1 MAAGRAARGACV
13 GFVWRYTMSSGYIT
27 RISGPVIYAK
37 GMDDAGLYD
46 VVKVGKAG
54 LTGEIIKLKGD
65 VATIQ
70 IYEDNTLMR
79 VGEPVECMH
88 RPLSVALG
96 PGLIGSIYDGIQRP
110 LPVLKGL
117 SGAFMAPGL
126 AGEPLDTSKKWHFVP
141 LIKAG
146 DPIAPGTAFGTI
158 QETASIQHR
167 LVFDASVP
175 ASIAA
180 TVAPEGDY
188 TCTAPLVTSREGKE
202 YTAVSWW
209 PVRAARKFTE
219 KQITREPLVT
229 GLRVIDVLF
238 PIAKGGSAAIPGG
251 FGTGKTM
258 TQHAIAKWCDADI
271 IVYIGCGE
279 RGNEM
284 TEVLTEFPSLI
295 DPRTGRSLMERTILI
310 ANTSNM
316 PVAAR
321 EVSIYTGIT
330 IAEYYRDMGYH
341 VAVMADST
349 SRWAEAL
356 RELSG
361 RLEEMPAEEG
371 FPAYLPTRLAEF
383 YERGGMVTTLE
394 GKKGSVTIIG
404 AVSPPGGDFSEP
416 VTQHTKRFIR
426 CFWAL
431 DRDLANARHYPA
443 ISWNDSY
450 SEYTEDLIQYWDSID
465 PAWDAL
471 RTKTMDILK
480 KERKLSEIVRL
491 VGPDALP
498 DEQRLILLTADMIKN
513 GFLQQSSFDTV
524 DMYCAPPKQT
534 FLLACI
540 LAFHELAENAIRNG
554 APLLKISGLPVRE
567 KIIRLKSTLENNK
580 VQEGQSVI
588 QEIQQAFAQLGAGAQ
603 GGLPT

>member
-1 MAAGRAARGACV
+1 MSAGK
-13 GFVWRYTMSSGYIT
+13 IT
-27 RISGPVIYAK
+27 RISGPIVKAR
-37 GMDDAGLYD
+37 GMESAGLYD
-46 VVKVGKAG
+46 VVKVGDSC
-54 LTGEIIKLKGD
+54 LIGEIIRLEGD
-65 VATIQ
+65 TATIQ

-79 VGEPVECMH
+79 TGEPVQCQGK
-88 RPLSVALG
+88 PLSVVLG

-110 LPVLKGL
+110 LPALKAMSGPML
-117 SGAFMAPGL
+117 SPG
-126 AGEPLDTSKKWHFVP
+126 V
-141 LIKAG
+141 AG
-146 DPIAPGTAFGTI
+146 DPLDPGKRWHFQPALKPGDEIRPGVLFGEI
-158 QETASIQHR
+158 RETPSVMHR
-167 LVFDASVP
+167 LVFDAS
-175 ASIAA
+175 AA
-180 TVAPEGDY
+180 IGTAGWVAAEGDY
-188 TCTAPLVTSREGKE
+188 LISETLVRSAAGKE
-202 YTAVSWW
+202 YSATSHW
-209 PVRAARKFTE
+209 PVRQARRFGAKLVPS
-219 KQITREPLVT
+219 EPLVT

-238 PIAKGGSAAIPGG
+238 PIAKGGCAAVPGG

-284 TEVLTEFPSLI
+284 TDVLTEFPRLV

-330 IAEYYRDMGYH
+330 IAEYYRDMGFH

-371 FPAYLPTRLAEF
+371 FPAYLPSRLAEF

-450 SEYTEDLIQYWDSID
+450 SEYADDLMTFWDGIN
-465 PAWDAL
+465 PLWRTL
-471 RTKTMDILK
+471 RAKAMDILK
-480 KERKLSEIVRL
+480 RERRLAEIVRL
-491 VGPDALP
+491 IGPDALP
-498 DEQRLILLTADMIKN
+498 DEQRLVLITAELLKG
-513 GFLQQSSFDTV
+513 GFLQQSSFDKV
-524 DMYCAPPKQT
+524 DMYCTPARQT
-534 FLLACI
+534 MILECI
-540 LAFHELAENAIRNG
+540 LSFHDSAEAAMRAG
-554 APLLKISGLPVRE
+554 VPLPKISGMPLRG
-567 KIIRLKSTLENNK
+567 KIMRLKSSLTNDK
-580 VQEGQSVI
+580 VDEGLSVM
-588 QEIQQAFAQLGAGAQ
+588 QEIQQSFALLATGTERTVA
-603 GGLPT
+603 L

>member
-1 MAAGRAARGACV
+1 
-13 GFVWRYTMSSGYIT
+13 MSSGTII
-27 RISGPVIYAK
+27 RISGPVVYAR
-37 GMDDAGLYD
+37 GLTDSGLYD
-46 VVKVGKAG
+46 VVKVGSAG
-54 LTGEIIKLKGD
+54 LIGEIIKLKGD
-65 VATIQ
+65 EATIQ

-79 VGEPVECMH
+79 VGEPVECLH

-117 SGAFMAPGL
+117 SGAFLAPGL
-126 AGEPLDTSKKWHFVP
+126 AGEPLDTGKKWHFVP
-141 LIKAG
+141 SIKVG
-146 DPIAPGTAFGTI
+146 DAIGPGTVFGTV

-175 ASIAA
+175 PSSA
-180 TVAPEGDY
+180 TYVAPEGDY
-188 TCTAPLVTSREGKE
+188 VIAAPLVKSAEGRVYTSIS
-202 YTAVSWW
+202 YW
-209 PVRAARKFTE
+209 PVRSARSFKE
-219 KQITREPLVT
+219 KQVTREPLVT

-238 PIAKGGSAAIPGG
+238 PIAKGGSAAVPGG

-284 TEVLTEFPSLI
+284 TEVLTEFPTLI

-450 SEYTEDLIQYWDSID
+450 SEYTEDLVSFWDSID
-465 PAWDAL
+465 STWDAL

-480 KERKLSEIVRL
+480 RERRLADIVRL

-498 DEQRLILLTADMIKN
+498 DEQRLILLTAEMIKN
-513 GFLQQSSFDTV
+513 GFLQQSSFDKV
-524 DMYCAPPKQT
+524 DMYCAPAKQT
-534 FLLACI
+534 LLLACI
-540 LAFHELAENAIRNG
+540 LTFHDLAESAIKSG
-554 APLLKISGLPVRE
+554 TPLPKISALPIRE
-567 KIIRLKSTLENNK
+567 KIVRLKSSLENENVK
-580 VQEGQSVI
+580 EGQAVI
-588 QEIQQAFAQLGAGAQ
+588 QEIRAAFAQLGAPTQGAVSA
-603 GGLPT
+603 

>member
-1 MAAGRAARGACV
+1 
-13 GFVWRYTMSSGYIT
+13 MSRGYIT
-27 RISGPVIYAK
+27 RISGPVIYAQ
-37 GMDDAGLYD
+37 GMDDAALYD
-46 VVKVGKAG
+46 VVKVGNAG
-54 LTGEIIKLKGD
+54 LIGEIIKLKGN

-146 DPIAPGTAFGTI
+146 DPIAPGIAFGTI

-175 ASIAA
+175 ASIAV

-188 TCTAPLVTSREGKE
+188 TCTDSLVTSREGKA

-284 TEVLTEFPSLI
+284 TEVLTEFPNLI

-465 PAWDAL
+465 PAWDTL

-534 FLLACI
+534 FLLTCI
-540 LAFHELAENAIRNG
+540 LAFHEQAENAIKNG
-554 APLLKISGLPVRE
+554 APLLKISGLPIRE
-567 KIIRLKSTLENNK
+567 KIIRLKSTLENTK
-580 VQEGQSVI
+580 VQEGLSII
-588 QEIQQAFAQLGAGAQ
+588 QEIQQAFAQLSAGAQ
-603 GGLPT
+603 GGLST

>member
-1 MAAGRAARGACV
+1 MKK
-13 GFVWRYTMSSGYIT
+13 SGIIT
-27 RISGPVIYAK
+27 RISGPVVLAQ
-37 GMDDAGLYD
+37 DLENAGLYD
-46 VVKVGKAG
+46 VVKVGDAG
-54 LTGEIIKLKGD
+54 LIGEIIKLKGD
-65 VATIQ
+65 TATIQ
-70 IYEDNTLMR
+70 IYEDNTMMK
-79 VGEPVECMH
+79 VGEPVVCLEY
-88 RPLSVALG
+88 PLSVSLG

-110 LPVLKGL
+110 LPVLKTL
-117 SGAFMAPGL
+117 SGPMLIPGV
-126 AGEPLDTSKKWHFVP
+126 AGESLDTEKRWHFRP
-141 LIKAG
+141 AIRPGEA
-146 DPIAPGTAFGTI
+146 IAPGKLFGTI
-158 QETASIQHR
+158 QETPSIQHR
-167 LVFDASVP
+167 LIFDSNAKSEN
-175 ASIAA
+175 AA
-180 TVAPEGDY
+180 WVAEEGDY
-188 TCTAPLVTSREGKE
+188 TVTELLLKGESGAQYSAK
-202 YTAVSWW
+202 SQW
-209 PVRAARKFTE
+209 PVRKPRQFLAK
-219 KQITREPLVT
+219 KVPQEPLVT

-238 PIAKGGSAAIPGG
+238 PIAKGGCAAVPGG

-284 TEVLTEFPSLI
+284 TDVLTEFPHLV

-371 FPAYLPTRLAEF
+371 FPAYLPSRLAEF
-383 YERGGMVTTLE
+383 YERGGMVTTME
-394 GKKGSVTIIG
+394 GKSGSVTIIG

-450 SEYTEDLIQYWDSID
+450 SEYTDDIFLYWNEIT
-465 PAWDAL
+465 PAWQNL
-471 RTKTMDILK
+471 RSQAIDILK
-480 KERKLSEIVRL
+480 RERKLAEIVRL
-491 VGPDALP
+491 IGPDALP
-498 DEQRLILLTADMIKN
+498 DEQRLVLMTAELIKT
-513 GFLQQSSFDTV
+513 GFLQQSSFDAV
-524 DMYCAPPKQT
+524 DMYCKPARQVA
-534 FLLACI
+534 LLQCI
-540 LAFHELAENAIRNG
+540 VMFHEEAAAAVNAG
-554 APLLKISGLPVRE
+554 VPLPKIAALPQRE
-567 KIIRLKSTLENNK
+567 KLARLKSTMTNDDLSPAH
-580 VQEGQSVI
+580 VLQD
-588 QEIQQAFAQLGAGAQ
+588 EIKAMFADLRSHYEKAAH
-603 GGLPT
+603 L